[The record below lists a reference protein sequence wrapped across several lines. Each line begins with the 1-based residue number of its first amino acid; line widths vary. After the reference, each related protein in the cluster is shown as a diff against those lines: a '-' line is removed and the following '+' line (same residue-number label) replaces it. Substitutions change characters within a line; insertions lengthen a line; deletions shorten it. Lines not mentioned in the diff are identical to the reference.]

1 MREEGIAFLLLP
13 CYLFPSVRKSSLLAG
28 GPTTQNHTLLPLT
41 SLSLSLFPIKSPT
54 TQSLFSS
61 TFAPLVC
68 TLHSPL
74 CNLFFFLSIQ
84 NDVVSSSTPCS
95 SSPSP
100 SSSSSSFSILLPLSH
115 FLLMASPYSPSSPPL
130 TTPPP
135 PSPTGTR
142 TTPTPAAGP
151 AFPA

>member
-1 MREEGIAFLLLP
+1 MRFFYSLAI
-13 CYLFPSVRKSSLLAG
+13 SSLPLGSLLFWREA
-28 GPTTQNHTLLPLT
+28 PPLKTTLSSLSRL
-41 SLSLSLFPIKSPT
+41 SLSLSFLLNPQPPNPS
-54 TQSLFSS
+54 SLQ
-61 TFAPLVC
+61 PLPGSALS
-68 TLHSPL
+68 TLHSLL

-100 SSSSSSFSILLPLSH
+100 SSSSSSFSVLLPLSH